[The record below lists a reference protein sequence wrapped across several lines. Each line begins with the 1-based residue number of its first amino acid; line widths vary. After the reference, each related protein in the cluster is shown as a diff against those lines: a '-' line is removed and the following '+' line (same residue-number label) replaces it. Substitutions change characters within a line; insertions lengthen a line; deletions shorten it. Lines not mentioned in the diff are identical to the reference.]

1 MTFDE
6 GKDFCNELDS
16 DLLQLDTR
24 LKNEFI
30 LGQIKQDSWIG
41 SYSSGEF
48 NYKWIAS
55 QRKFSRSRLGS
66 RFSNVLSHCP
76 FAKLLR

>member
-48 NYKWIAS
+48 QYKWIAS
-55 QRKFSRSRLGS
+55 QRKRL
-66 RFSNVLSHCP
+66 RC
-76 FAKLLR
+76 